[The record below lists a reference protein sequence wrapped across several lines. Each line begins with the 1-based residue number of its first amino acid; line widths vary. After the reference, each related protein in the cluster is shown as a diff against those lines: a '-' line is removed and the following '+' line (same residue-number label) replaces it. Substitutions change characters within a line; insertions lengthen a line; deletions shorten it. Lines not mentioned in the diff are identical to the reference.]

1 MLQDVVMDVSI
12 LVMVIAK
19 TLVLVLVVLAMVDV
33 RLIVRTH
40 V

>member
-19 TLVLVLVVLAMVDV
+19 TLVLVLVVLAMADV
-33 RLIVRTH
+33 PQTVRTRA
-40 V
+40 

>member
-19 TLVLVLVVLAMVDV
+19 TLVLVLVVLAMEDV